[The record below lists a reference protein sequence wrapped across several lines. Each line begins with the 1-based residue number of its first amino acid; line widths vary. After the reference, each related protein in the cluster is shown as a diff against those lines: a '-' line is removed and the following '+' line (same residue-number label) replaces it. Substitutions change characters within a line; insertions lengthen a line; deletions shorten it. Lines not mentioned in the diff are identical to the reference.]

1 MISSTNFIYL
11 ALLPPLLAPIFIF
24 IFKNNQNLRDSV
36 GLIGSLISFYATINI
51 TNDIMNGGI
60 PTLYLFNI
68 FSDLSLSFK
77 LKVLSFL
84 WISSLPK
91 FGEKPKLDD
100 TLPRVML

>member
-1 MISSTNFIYL
+1 MISSINFIYL

-51 TNDIMNGGI
+51 TNDLMNGGS

-77 LKVLSFL
+77 VTPLGAVFGLLCSGL
-84 WISSLPK
+84 WILAAIYSI
-91 FGEKPKLDD
+91 G
-100 TLPRVML
+100 